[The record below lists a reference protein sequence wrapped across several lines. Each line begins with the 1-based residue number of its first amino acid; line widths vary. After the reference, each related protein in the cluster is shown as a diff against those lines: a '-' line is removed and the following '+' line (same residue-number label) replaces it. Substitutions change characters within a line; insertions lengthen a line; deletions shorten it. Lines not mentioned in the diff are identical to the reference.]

1 MCLVARCR
9 TEIAAAPGVG
19 HRCATCG
26 GRAFGQW
33 RLDVWAYPPGIAA
46 SSRKARRGSAV
57 VCLACGKQF
66 SYDLKEMRIGKPLPS
81 SADFGVLPP
90 GMPGLRKSK
99 IKLALGIG
107 VPLGIVIGSALSSRR
122 KPASQQP
129 DTERN
134 KPAKPG
140 SEAPS

>member
-1 MCLVARCR
+1 MIDSVLNLIFCCS
-9 TEIAAAPGVG
+9 
-19 HRCATCG
+19 HK
-26 GRAFGQW
+26 
-33 RLDVWAYPPGIAA
+33 RLTRPVTPIDKDGKPHGDTY
-46 SSRKARRGSAV
+46 V

-134 KPAKPG
+134 KPAHRFRRSRG
-140 SEAPS
+140 SARVRAPHEV

>member
-1 MCLVARCR
+1 MPSCWCTMEVAPLDARFSPMIDSVLNLIFRC
-9 TEIAAAPGVG
+9 P
-19 HRCATCG
+19 HK
-26 GRAFGQW
+26 
-33 RLDVWAYPPGIAA
+33 RLTRPVTPISIDGKPHGDTY
-46 SSRKARRGSAV
+46 V

-90 GMPGLRKSK
+90 GMPDPGKSK

-107 VPLGIVIGSALSSRR
+107 VPLGIVLGSVLSSRR
-122 KPASQQP
+122 KKAPQP
-129 DTERN
+129 PDAAEN

-140 SEAPS
+140 TDQPS